1 MTQQQVIYWRSYL
14 GPIAGHCCTGYLD
27 IIIIIIISGD
37 CARAGRGEEDMS
49 LVFEEGTPIRITKE
63 INVISIERLSCTG
76 DSGRR
81 ERPWNIQQEGVREG
95 ESSVAYC

>member
-63 INVISIERLSCTG
+63 INVISQRKAFLDG
-76 DSGRR
+76 ALQRDL
-81 ERPWNIQQEGVREG
+81 
-95 ESSVAYC
+95 EST